1 MQNLRRGSSMHGKR
15 GSCCNCTNFMS
26 APLEIDLFAKK
37 PEMRLPNGSTR
48 YTSFIGCMCSLVYMA
63 AVVLFG
69 IFTMRNIVDRNDV
82 SVDTKVDRDYWDA
95 EEIFPAG
102 APGDDNW
109 DATKDI

>member
-1 MQNLRRGSSMHGKR
+1 MNIQRSGTSIYGKR
-15 GSCCNCTNFMS
+15 GSCFNCNNICS

-48 YTSFIGCMCSLVYMA
+48 YTSFIGCMCTLVYIA
-63 AVVLFG
+63 AVLLFG
-69 IFTMRNIVDRNDV
+69 FFTMRDIVDRKDV

-95 EEIFPAG
+95 EEMLPSG
-102 APGDDNW
+102 KPGEGDW